1 MQRPTT
7 HATNVPLQLGVH
19 GRMSCRTV
27 RCETQ
32 NSQSP
37 QQNSAVRCIRRGIW
51 QVDRLERVSRQAERR
66 VQVALRTLAAAE
78 AAHAASE
85 TAVDAA
91 MLHWDTERAAAIA
104 ADDAATDAAVRVDN
118 AATEAEAAIAAAVV
132 AAAALRR

>member
-1 MQRPTT
+1 MYHDMLLPAGIVLRQT
-7 HATNVPLQLGVH
+7 HQK
-19 GRMSCRTV
+19 
-27 RCETQ
+27 
-32 NSQSP
+32 P
-37 QQNSAVRCIRRGIW
+37 QQNSAVRCIRRGIR

-118 AATEAEAAIAAAVV
+118 AATEAEAAIAAAAV

>member
-1 MQRPTT
+1 MY
-7 HATNVPLQLGVH
+7 HD
-19 GRMSCRTV
+19 MSLPGMVLRQT
-27 RCETQ
+27 
-32 NSQSP
+32 QSP
-37 QQNSAVRCIRRGIW
+37 QQNPAVRCIRRGIR

-118 AATEAEAAIAAAVV
+118 AATEAEAAIAAAAV